1 MGYQTLK
8 VTHKLD
14 KYGWFMENYY
24 IHFAKQLEKIDKE
37 DKKKLLLH
45 ACCCPCSSHC
55 LEVLSQHNFEI
66 TIFFYNPNIDEKE
79 EYIKRYEELIRFTK
93 EADFASNVKIIDGG
107 YQPDI
112 FFDMAKGLENLP
124 ERGKRCYLCYEMR
137 LKKTFEYAKDNGYDY
152 FSTTLSI
159 SPYKNAEWLN
169 EIGKRLEEE
178 NSRSSD
184 IKDNVKFLY
193 SDFKKKNGYKRSIE
207 LSEEYNLYR
216 QNYCGCIFS
225 KQERKRKEAENKA
238 MEGKGVGENG

>member
-1 MGYQTLK
+1 
-8 VTHKLD
+8 
-14 KYGWFMENYY
+14 MENYY

-37 DKKKLLLH
+37 NKKKLLLH

-79 EYIKRYEELIRFTK
+79 EYMKRYEELIRFTK
-93 EADFASNVKIIDGG
+93 EADFAKNVKIVDGG
-107 YQPDI
+107 YDPEV
-112 FFDMAKGLENLP
+112 FFDMAKGLEDLP

-137 LKKTFEYAKDNGYDY
+137 LKKTFEYAKENGYDY

-159 SPYKNAEWLN
+159 SPFKNAEWLN
-169 EIGKRLEEE
+169 EIGKRLESEDSLESTSGERLE
-178 NSRSSD
+178 NVECAD
-184 IKDNVKFLY
+184 AKNADGVKFLY

-225 KQERKRKEAENKA
+225 KQERERKEAEKN
-238 MEGKGVGENG
+238 EE